1 MRILSGLIRVLGGL
15 AGITILLFLYNGI
28 FVEGKGIL
36 PMSSGNGYYGPVI
49 VPMSLYISIAL
60 IGYAIGGQKVLRK
73 FAPGMSDKR
82 NEASKNNEK

>member
-36 PMSSGNGYYGPVI
+36 QMSSGGGYYGPVML
-49 VPMSLYISIAL
+49 PLCL
-60 IGYAIGGQKVLRK
+60 
-73 FAPGMSDKR
+73 
-82 NEASKNNEK
+82 